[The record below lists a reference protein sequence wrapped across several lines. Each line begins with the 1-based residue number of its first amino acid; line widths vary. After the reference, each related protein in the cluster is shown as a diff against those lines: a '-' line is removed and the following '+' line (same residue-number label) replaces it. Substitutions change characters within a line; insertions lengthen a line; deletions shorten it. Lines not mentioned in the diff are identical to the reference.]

1 MKGKN
6 KMIVGNGTD
15 RIEIE
20 RVVKACEIRSLFATR
35 FFVERTEIDK
45 GKNMQ
50 VHL

>member
-15 RIEIE
+15 KIEIE

-35 FFVERTEIDK
+35 FFFERTEIDNRK
-45 GKNMQ
+45 YMQ
-50 VHL
+50 VYL